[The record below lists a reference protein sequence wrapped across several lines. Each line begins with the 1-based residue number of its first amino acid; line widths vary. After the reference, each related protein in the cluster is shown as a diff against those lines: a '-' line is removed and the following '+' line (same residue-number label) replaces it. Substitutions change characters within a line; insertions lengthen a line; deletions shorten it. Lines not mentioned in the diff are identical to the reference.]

1 MMNRSEQIN
10 EIAKALCLFQ
20 GEVSNPKK
28 TATNPHHNY
37 NYTPL
42 DEVMN
47 TIKPVL
53 KKHGLSF
60 IQNTWSEG
68 ENIVVQTLLMHESG
82 QWLESAPLSLPGHQV
97 LKGGGKVWNAQGAGS
112 AITYGRRYQ
121 LSAVLGIASE
131 EDTDAASQ
139 HGNNQMGQ
147 AQPSGG
153 QQPAPNQGSQGNQG
167 NQGSQGPDMLTG
179 TQLAKLKYLV
189 DRVAKAAN
197 TSSGEVERKIQEEMN
212 YTSVKDLT
220 KSRASTVIS
229 KLQVWAEAYEKQ
241 SEQSVS

>member
-20 GEVSNPKK
+20 GEVTNPKK
-28 TATNPHHNY
+28 TATNPHHNSK
-37 NYTPL
+37 YTPL
-42 DEVMN
+42 DEVVN

-53 KKHGLSF
+53 KKHGLSY

-68 ENIVVQTLLMHESG
+68 ENVVIQTTLLHESG
-82 QWLESAPLSLPGHQV
+82 QWLESAPLMLPGHQV
-97 LKGGGKVWNAQGAGS
+97 LKGGARVWNAQGAGT

-121 LSAVLGIASE
+121 LSSFLGIASE
-131 EDTDAASQ
+131 EDTDAEIM
-139 HGNNQMGQ
+139 NPNQGGQ
-147 AQPSGG
+147 AQASGS
-153 QQPAPNQGSQGNQG
+153 QQPAP

-197 TSSGEVERKIQEEMN
+197 TSAGEVEKKIQEEMN
-212 YTSVKDLT
+212 YSSVKELT

>member
-1 MMNRSEQIN
+1 MNRSEQIN

-28 TATNPHHNY
+28 TATNPHHKY

-82 QWLESAPLSLPGHQV
+82 QWLESAPLALPGHQV
-97 LKGGGKVWNAQGAGS
+97 LKGGQKVWNAQGAGS

-121 LSAVLGIASE
+121 ISAVLGIASE

-139 HGNNQMGQ
+139 HGNNQGGQ
-147 AQPSGG
+147 AQASGG
-153 QQPAPNQGSQGNQG
+153 QQPAPNP
-167 NQGSQGPDMLTG
+167 GSQGPDMLTG